1 VNSKQVVAA
10 VSVVALLLI
19 IVYPALSVGAV
30 SVLVRSAKIE
40 KAEHIYVTVND
51 VWAHKAGQGSSEGW
65 EMVSN
70 QTKTIDLIALGN
82 STTTLGKGDIS
93 LARYDII
100 RIEVSNV
107 TWVFNKTTTKLEV
120 ESSQLPTNVDFTVRA
135 GKEAVITLTLGGRR
149 EETQGSRFF
158 VPTLNA
164 TIAET

>member
-1 VNSKQVVAA
+1 MNSKQVVAA